1 MKFKLLLGALVLL
14 LSLGCDDGS
23 SVSPAQDLD
32 GDTVDGS
39 GGSGG
44 TDQGIEDPDTT
55 PVLPDV
61 LFEDAQLDAAD
72 AQVDVPDAEPEENS
86 ICEACEED
94 ADCSPEGSICI
105 DGFCGTPCDTDED
118 CPEGDYLC
126 QDADG
131 VSQCIPE
138 SGFCP
143 GASICTDLDG
153 DGYGDGQDCAGIDC
167 DDDNPDVNPG
177 IAADLCD
184 GVDNDCDDQ
193 IDEDFVVETCGEGV
207 CMGTNSCNDGEE
219 VPCVEGSPTGSDAN
233 CDGIDDNCD
242 GTVDEDY
249 VPTTCGVGV
258 CFAESSCADGVVQE
272 CIPGDPISQFDENC
286 DGVDDNCSG
295 TADEDYTEETCG
307 IGACE
312 VVGVCMEGN
321 ASCEPAEP
329 AYTEDTT
336 CDGVDEDCDGSVDEE
351 FVSETV
357 CGIGVCTRNSECTDG
372 EEVCTPG
379 LPVGVGDSTCDGLDD
394 DCDGMI
400 DEECNQNSL
409 IFNVAGGGAEFIDV
423 ALVYDQQWG
432 ENADI
437 AAHQGRPSR
446 SVSVQIGHPRGLNLK
461 ERGDDS
467 MECPLEE
474 VCYICQDWENSC
486 FEGNEVCKDPCQRDK
501 GVVNGTSMVLAR
513 RRWEVTHRR
522 SDPDETNPHVLMRM
536 IVADISENPLRVE
549 PGVMAVL
556 RFTHSNLPG
565 PFPFFF
571 PIPPS
576 FGQVDNI
583 SQPVGVDTELELP

>member
-1 MKFKLLLGALVLL
+1 
-14 LSLGCDDGS
+14 
-23 SVSPAQDLD
+23 
-32 GDTVDGS
+32 
-39 GGSGG
+39 
-44 TDQGIEDPDTT
+44 
-55 PVLPDV
+55 
-61 LFEDAQLDAAD
+61 
-72 AQVDVPDAEPEENS
+72 
-86 ICEACEED
+86 
-94 ADCSPEGSICI
+94 
-105 DGFCGTPCDTDED
+105 
-118 CPEGDYLC
+118 
-126 QDADG
+126 
-131 VSQCIPE
+131 
-138 SGFCP
+138 
-143 GASICTDLDG
+143 
-153 DGYGDGQDCAGIDC
+153 
-167 DDDNPDVNPG
+167 
-177 IAADLCD
+177 
-184 GVDNDCDDQ
+184 
-193 IDEDFVVETCGEGV
+193 
-207 CMGTNSCNDGEE
+207 
-219 VPCVEGSPTGSDAN
+219 
-233 CDGIDDNCD
+233 
-242 GTVDEDY
+242 
-249 VPTTCGVGV
+249 
-258 CFAESSCADGVVQE
+258 
-272 CIPGDPISQFDENC
+272 
-286 DGVDDNCSG
+286 
-295 TADEDYTEETCG
+295 
-307 IGACE
+307 
-312 VVGVCMEGN
+312 MEGN